1 MSRKH
6 FIALAKAIAALKD
19 RDERIAMV
27 RTLLPVL
34 RSSNDAF
41 NASRF
46 CEACGLD
53 LHRDI

>member
-6 FIALAKAIAALKD
+6 YVAIAAAIKALSVHAEKV
-19 RDERIAMV
+19 AMV

-34 RSSNDAF
+34 RSSNPNF

-46 CEACGLD
+46 CDACGLD